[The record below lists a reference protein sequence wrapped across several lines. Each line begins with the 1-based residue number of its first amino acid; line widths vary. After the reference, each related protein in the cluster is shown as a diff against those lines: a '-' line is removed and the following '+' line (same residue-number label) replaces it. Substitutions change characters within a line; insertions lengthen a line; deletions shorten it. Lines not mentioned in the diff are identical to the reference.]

1 MTNSCVYALKMNKYT
16 INITTGTQIGHIIT
30 SKLLKLSFS
39 SCSKS
44 IVFTKK
50 IPRGGRFAK
59 SLNLFYRPCHC
70 TREFIF

>member
-1 MTNSCVYALKMNKYT
+1 MTNSCIYALKMNKYI
-16 INITTGTQIGHIIT
+16 INIPTGTQIGHIMT

-50 IPRGGRFAK
+50 IPREGRFIK
-59 SLNLFYRPCHC
+59 SHNLIYRLCHC
-70 TREFIF
+70 TRESIF